1 MRNRT
6 VSLTFFSRVATAA
19 LSLALGTAT
28 AAGAQTS
35 EPQPPPAAPSFA
47 APAPS
52 YATPVSGEHI
62 SGVIAAVTGKYT
74 LQVRDSRGFLDNVE
88 LHQGTIINPRGLTL
102 AAGMQVTIS
111 GSNAG
116 AAFSANQ
123 IDAPYTIAV
132 VPGYAYGPAYGLGF
146 GFGGPGWGWGSRFRS
161 SFWW

>member
-6 VSLTFFSRVATAA
+6 VSLTFFSRVAVGALTLAFGAA
-19 LSLALGTAT
+19 TV
-28 AAGAQTS
+28 AGAQTS
-35 EPQPPPAAPSFA
+35 ETQPAPAPPTFA

-52 YATPVSGEHI
+52 YATPVTGEHI

-74 LQVRDSRGFLDNVE
+74 LQVRDSRGFLDNIE

-111 GSNAG
+111 GTNAG
-116 AAFSANQ
+116 SAFSANQ

-132 VPGYAYGPAYGLGF
+132 VPAYGPAYGLGF
-146 GFGGPGWGWGSRFRS
+146 GFGGPGWGWGSGFRS